1 VLDCVDV
8 MKQVISVRNEEVAG
22 CSSLRH
28 LHDAAQGTAPRDDL
42 SPGFIEEFRHL
53 FRALRG
59 QSKLYPE
66 PVAKVPKRLTGRA
79 AARVRSKGL
88 DRLAEF
94 VDEGIRRFPT
104 GLDPAVVERRE
115 ANRRRVLEALAGRRR
130 DWVDYSWH
138 LRHVI
143 RNSETLGRMVRLSPD
158 EQEAIDRAVA
168 ARLPFGVTPY
178 YASLMDFNASRIL
191 DHAVRAQVIPPL
203 GYVDAMQANR
213 EQGLHSLDFMQEYD
227 TSPIDLVTRRYPKIA
242 ILKPFNACPQVCV
255 YCQRNWEID
264 EPMAVGAAA
273 TRDRIDAA
281 IRWFRRHRQL
291 SEVLVTGGDPLAAG
305 NDFILGIIERLARIR
320 HIERI
325 RIGSRVPVT
334 VPMRVTPAP
343 AAALAR
349 FHVPGRREICI
360 VTHIQHVYEV
370 TRATVRAIQEFRSRG
385 IAVYNQMVFT
395 RENSRRFEA
404 AARRRLLRLVG
415 VDPYYTFSAKGKE
428 ETMDYRVPTAR
439 LLQEQKEEARLTP
452 GLVRTDEAVFN
463 VPGMGKN
470 YVRAGRHHR
479 LIRVQPDGR
488 RVYEFH
494 PWEKGISLAPT
505 YVQPDVGIWEYLE
518 WLKSVG
524 ENPRDYRSIWYY
536 HEGQSGRAS
545 PWLPSR
551 REPSADCV
559 KCAGGR
565 FSGDK
570 PPLAGARPRQ
580 ARSHWLTPV
589 RFASRPRGPAP
600 SRMGSVP
607 GAPSAGTGRGAGP
620 CLPKQIP
627 VPLSQPA

>member
-1 VLDCVDV
+1 MTPRFDDVWRENPELCSVLREAPTLGSARKRVFDYLNQRELVFLNRDFDTHALEFATVLDCVGV

-22 CSSLRH
+22 CSALRH
-28 LHDAAQGTAPRDDL
+28 LHDAAHGMAPRDEL
-42 SPGFIEEFRHL
+42 APGFIEEFRHL

-66 PVAKVPKRLTGRA
+66 PVARVPENLSGRA
-79 AARVRSKGL
+79 AATVRSRGL
-88 DRLAEF
+88 DRLAESVYQGF
-94 VDEGIRRFPT
+94 RRFPT

-115 ANRRRVLEALAGRRR
+115 ANRRRILEAMGGRSR
-130 DWVDYSWH
+130 DWSDYQWH

-143 RNSETLGRMVRLSPD
+143 RDSATLGRMVRLSPD
-158 EQEAIDRAVA
+158 EREAIDRAVA
-168 ARLPFGVTPY
+168 GRLPFGVTPH
-178 YASLMDFNASRIL
+178 YASLMDFNASRIF
-191 DHAVRAQVIPPL
+191 DHSVRAQVIPPL
-203 GYVDAMQANR
+203 GYVEAMRANR
-213 EQGLHSLDFMQEYD
+213 EQGLHSLDFMQEHD

-255 YCQRNWEID
+255 YCQRNWEIA
-264 EPMAVGAAA
+264 EPMAAGAAA

-281 IRWFRRHRQL
+281 IKWFSRHRQL
-291 SEVLVTGGDPLAAG
+291 SEVVVTGGDPLAAG
-305 NDFILGIIERLARIR
+305 RNFIVGIVERLARIQ

-334 VPMRVTPAP
+334 LPMRVTPAL

-349 FHVPGRREICI
+349 FHVPGRREICL

-370 TRATVRAIQEFRSRG
+370 TGETVRAIQEFRSRG

-404 AARRRLLRLVG
+404 AALRRLLRLVG
-415 VDPYYTFSAKGKE
+415 VDSYYTFSAKGKE
-428 ETMDYRVPTAR
+428 ETEDYRVPIAR
-439 LLQEQKEEARLTP
+439 LLQEQKEEARLVP

-470 YVRAGRHHR
+470 YVRAGQHHR
-479 LIRVQPDGR
+479 LIMVRPDGR

-524 ENPRDYRSIWYY
+524 EKPRDYRSIWYY
-536 HEGQSGRAS
+536 H
-545 PWLPSR
+545 
-551 REPSADCV
+551 
-559 KCAGGR
+559 
-565 FSGDK
+565 
-570 PPLAGARPRQ
+570 
-580 ARSHWLTPV
+580 
-589 RFASRPRGPAP
+589 
-600 SRMGSVP
+600 
-607 GAPSAGTGRGAGP
+607 
-620 CLPKQIP
+620 
-627 VPLSQPA
+627 